1 MSFSVRQITGNNLVR
16 TYGGTLAALVGLM
29 VLFSFTNDYFFNA
42 RNLGNILL
50 QMTVVALLAYGMTY
64 VLMLGEI
71 DLSVG
76 SIVAVSGVSLGLML
90 QAGWNPWLAIVV
102 TMAVG
107 IACGFVNGWLSAYLK
122 IPTFIVT
129 VATMGIFRGVGQALT
144 NAKAVSVDEPTV
156 EWLGTGEIAG
166 IGVPII
172 IMLIVLLVMNTVLTR
187 TKFGRQAV
195 LTGGNRDAARF
206 AGIKVQRLQV
216 KVFIIIGACAALAGI
231 LLTSRQYSAQPNAA
245 DGYELDAIAAAVL
258 GGTSLNGGRGTVF
271 GTFIGALIIAVV
283 NNGMNLMGVES
294 YLQKIVKGV
303 IIILAVWVDVRSKRP
318 GKAN

>member
-1 MSFSVRQITGNNLVR
+1 MRQITGNNLVR

>member
-1 MSFSVRQITGNNLVR
+1 MRRTVRQIMGNGLVR

-29 VLFSFTNDYFFNA
+29 VLFSFTNEYFFNA
-42 RNLGNILL
+42 RNIGNILL

-64 VLMLGEI
+64 ILMLGEI

-90 QAGWNPWLAIVV
+90 RAGWNPWLAILV
-102 TMAVG
+102 TLVVG
-107 IACGFVNGWLSAYLK
+107 IACGFCNGWISAYLK

-144 NAKAVSVDEPTV
+144 SAKAVSISDPTV
-156 EWLGTGEIAG
+156 EWLGNGEIAG

-172 IMLIVLLVMNTVLTR
+172 VMLVVLLVMNTVLTR
-187 TKFGRQAV
+187 TSFGRQAV

-206 AGIKVQRLQV
+206 AGITVQRLQV
-216 KVFIIIGACAALAGI
+216 KVFVIMGACAALAGI
-231 LLTSRQYSAQPNAA
+231 LLTSRQFSAQPNAA

-318 GKAN
+318 GKVG